1 VRPRWI
7 NTNAAVYFY
16 PMRVF
21 RYILVISLNFFAFH
35 AISQEAIGLKAKYAW
50 EDLTKGFEVPADY
63 EGPSFKP
70 ILSKDFFHE
79 VEIPWENLGPNK
91 QPTEMNPG
99 GQAIPTYS
107 IERGNGTGRINFI
120 LVNPTEEDNV
130 FACSPTG
137 GLFVTWDGGETW
149 DCAGTDQLP
158 ISGVS
163 SVTINPFDSHHWVI
177 ATGDC
182 DDRFMFSDGIWRTYD
197 AGKTWENINGH
208 RASAT
213 FPVSEEIK
221 NWTFVGKILA
231 HPCDFGRL
239 FAATNRGLF
248 MTHNSMDDAEKVEWI
263 KVADG
268 QFYDLEI
275 VPWAESVVFAG
286 GDQFYWSRNC
296 GDDWEKLRMPEWGN
310 PEKFKFPRLSME
322 LCEKDP
328 DNLFVAVT
336 SAEKHGQSA
345 IGEAMFQKFDYRKRK
360 WSEVRSLKK
369 SMNNVIPTRA
379 RAFAVDPLDSSIVL
393 AGNVQPV
400 YRSEDGGYK
409 FNRIEKGQMHDD
421 IHHLEFSPS
430 GKTVWA
436 AHDGGVSVSYD
447 KGVTWKPRDHGIGAA
462 NVFGISVAQ
471 MKGDQVVYGGYDTG
485 GNLLK
490 DSAWYHVTWGDG
502 FQTIID
508 HSDPDVMFATKQNGY
523 INRTMDGGLD
533 WDKSVSSSLGKTSWH
548 TWIRMNTEY
557 SNVVYCSGDKLVRST
572 SQGEEWEVIL
582 DVGSIYDDLKSTY
595 RMYLSET
602 NPDVMYAYCLS
613 KGEGQPVLMRTLNL
627 NEDKPDRID
636 WERIDTPTSGWLAGM
651 AIDPDD
657 PEKFWMAYISY
668 KADKKVWRYS
678 GEGRWSDI
686 GKKLGFAVPEEL
698 IVDPEGGERLYLGT
712 NYGVFTRNKTENDW
726 TLLSGL
732 PGCYV
737 KSLAINREN
746 GMIYAGTYGRGVW
759 KAPLYFPVEAED

>member
-1 VRPRWI
+1 MLLPRI
-7 NTNAAVYFY
+7 VLATSFLF
-16 PMRVF
+16 VF
-21 RYILVISLNFFAFH
+21 GV
-35 AISQEAIGLKAKYAW
+35 SQAQEEMGVKAQHAW
-50 EDLTKGFEVPADY
+50 EDIIKGY
-63 EGPSFKP
+63 EDQPGVSSEKFKP
-70 ILSKDFFHE
+70 ILEKDFFTE
-79 VEIPWENLGPNK
+79 VETEWEFIGPAS
-91 QPTEMNPG
+91 QPAEMNPG
-99 GQAIPTYS
+99 GKAIPTYS
-107 IERGNGTGRINFI
+107 INRGNGTGRINFV
-120 LVNPTEEDNV
+120 LVNPADEDNV

-149 DCAGTDQLP
+149 ESAGTDQLP

-163 SVTINPFDSHHWVI
+163 SVTINPADRHHWVI

-182 DDRFMFSDGIWRTYD
+182 DDRFMFSDGVWRTYD

-208 RASAT
+208 KAAT
-213 FPVSEEIK
+213 SFPVSEEIK

-231 HPCDFGRL
+231 HPCDFSRI

-248 MTHNSMDDAEKVEWI
+248 MTYNSMDDASKVEWI
-263 KVADG
+263 KVANG

-296 GDDWEKLRMPEWGN
+296 GNDWERLRMPERDD
-310 PEKFKFPRLSME
+310 PDRFKFCRLSME
-322 LCEKDP
+322 LCEEDP
-328 DNLFVAVT
+328 DNIYVAVT
-336 SAEKHGQSA
+336 SAEKHGESA
-345 IGEAMFQKFDYRKRK
+345 IGPATFRKFDYRKRR
-360 WSEVRSLKK
+360 WTEIRSLKK

-379 RAFAVDPLDSSIVL
+379 RAFTVDPSDSAIVL

-400 YRSEDGGYK
+400 YRSEDGGYN
-409 FNRIEKGQMHDD
+409 FSRIEKGLMHDD

-430 GKTVWA
+430 GSTVWA
-436 AHDGGVSVSYD
+436 AHDGGLSVSYD
-447 KGVTWKPRDHGIGAA
+447 KGITWQARDNGIGAA

-471 MKGDQVVYGGYDTG
+471 IPGDQVVYGGYDTG

-490 DSAWYHVTWGDG
+490 DSLWYHVTWGDG

-523 INRTMDGGLD
+523 INRTMDGGQD
-533 WDKSVSSSLGKTSWH
+533 WDASVSSSLGKTSWH

-557 SNVVYCSGDKLVRST
+557 SNVIYCSGVKLVRST

-582 DVGSIYDDLKSTY
+582 DVAETTDDLKSTY
-595 RMYLSET
+595 RFYLSET

-613 KGEGQPVLMRTLNL
+613 KGEGQPVLMRTFNL
-627 NEDKPDRID
+627 NEANPDRIK
-636 WERIDTPTSGWLAGM
+636 WERIDTPVAGWLAGL

-668 KADKKVWRYS
+668 RADNKVWRYS
-678 GEGRWSDI
+678 GERWIDI
-686 GKKLGFAVPEEL
+686 GKKLGFAVAEDL

-712 NYGVFTRNKTENDW
+712 NYGVFTRNKSENEW
-726 TLLSGL
+726 TIMSGL

-737 KSLAINREN
+737 KSLAINRVN

-759 KAPLYFPVEAED
+759 KAQLYLPNEEED